1 MDLNSIIRSENADK
15 IQLVVSAKDL
25 RDLLDGAIEWGMQ
38 TIKERDEPKYYT
50 REQLRDEVLHVSDPT
65 LRSYIKR
72 GLIPEPVRIGSR
84 VLYNKAEVKKALENP
99 KNLKHFKVTA
109 FAL

>member
-1 MDLNSIIRSENADK
+1 MGLDLNSIIHSRNAAN
-15 IQLVVSAKDL
+15 IQLVISAQDL
-25 RDLLDGAIEWGMQ
+25 RECFESWMKFAMT
-38 TIKERDEPKYYT
+38 TIQERDEPKYYT

-84 VLYNKAEVKKALENP
+84 VLYNKAEVKKEPMSNI
-99 KNLKHFKVTA
+99 KKD
-109 FAL
+109 